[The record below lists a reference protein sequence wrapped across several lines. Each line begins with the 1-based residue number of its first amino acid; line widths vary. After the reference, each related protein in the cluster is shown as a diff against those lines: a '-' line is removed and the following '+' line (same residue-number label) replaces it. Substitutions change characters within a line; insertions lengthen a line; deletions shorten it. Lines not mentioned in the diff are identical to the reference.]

1 MIYRFD
7 PIDRTQMQLVGKL
20 TPAQRLQLMLRARE
34 MAVSLKRARLRRRYA
49 DLSSTELNLKL
60 LEELSNVRTASR
72 P

>member
-20 TPAQRLQLMLRARE
+20 TPGQRLHLMLRARE

-49 DLSSTELNLKL
+49 DLSSVELNLKL
-60 LEELSNVRTASR
+60 LEELSDDYELGK
-72 P
+72 